1 MHEYYFTFRSIT
13 TAQRARELLRRQKL
27 PGVLL
32 RTPKAMAL
40 QGCGHSLRVPAGA
53 AMPWRSRRTRCCF
66 PAASG
71 RPGTLT
77 RSRSRWCSP

>member
-32 RTPKAMAL
+32 RTPKAMAV

-53 AMPWRSRRTRCCF
+53 AEQAARLRRQEEIRF
-66 PAASG
+66 Q
-71 RPGTLT
+71 RRYLPGDPPTEVYL
-77 RSRSRWCSP
+77 